1 MFKHLTCS
9 CIHISYSLPSPYVYA
24 FYMLDLMLIVHVQI
38 KRISY
43 KKINL
48 SNEILLTL
56 YKHLTIVSICC
67 LFVSFCL
74 RKIC

>member
-9 CIHISYSLPSPYVYA
+9 CIHISYGLPSPYVYA
-24 FYMLDLMLIVHVQI
+24 FYMSDLMLIVHVQI

-48 SNEILLTL
+48 SNDILKL
-56 YKHLTIVSICC
+56 YEHLTIVSICC

>member
-9 CIHISYSLPSPYVYA
+9 RIHISYSLPSPYVYA

-48 SNEILLTL
+48 SNDILLTL
-56 YKHLTIVSICC
+56 YKHLPLYPFVVSLC
-67 LFVSFCL
+67 LFA
-74 RKIC
+74 